1 MFFFEFLKG
10 YGTLVGELHQQL
22 LKQGDAHP
30 LDKSHFL
37 WLISYFLPIACQLN
51 DVNMEHLKGVLTIDL
66 LCYLTWEAVRQT
78 EKLEMCA
85 LQPYSAAVDLKAN
98 ARRLHLCVK
107 AIREYLKTLERL
119 SRRPNL
125 NNSGFTQIG
134 CENSIIQLDGYVPA
148 IRDLRQLFLLQLRQF
163 NPIVQCRSYL
173 VDVISANHI
182 LLLTLERIS
191 SHQQQPSFDFNQHLT
206 QFCSKTILDRYGTA
220 LEDFKN
226 NGPYVNDCILT
237 LLYHVAGDLGG
248 LDLLCEPAIL
258 RPFSEIWKQEFDVNN
273 RQMLY
278 VKSELFKCFSFICR
292 CVTSGTI

>member
-1 MFFFEFLKG
+1 M
-10 YGTLVGELHQQL
+10 GELHQQL

-51 DVNMEHLKGVLTIDL
+51 DVNMKHLKDVLTIDL
-66 LCYLTWEAVRQT
+66 LCYLTWEAVHQT
-78 EKLEMCA
+78 EELEMYA
-85 LQPYSAAVDLKAN
+85 LQPSAAVDLIPN
-98 ARRLHLCVK
+98 VRRLHLCVK
-107 AIREYLKTLERL
+107 AIREYLKTLEGL

-125 NNSGFTQIG
+125 NNCGNGFTQIG
-134 CENSIIQLDGYVPA
+134 CENSIIQLGGYVPA

-182 LLLTLERIS
+182 LLLTLERVSSS
-191 SHQQQPSFDFNQHLT
+191 SHQQQPNFDFNQHLT

-258 RPFSEIWKQEFDVNN
+258 CPFSEIWKQEFDVSN
-273 RQMLY
+273 RQMLCE
-278 VKSELFKCFSFICR
+278 SELLKCFSFICR